1 MEQESKIYYRDELED
16 ISMKGLQSRHS
27 SQLMRGP
34 RHGIED
40 IFVLLNILEQTRDLS
55 VSKRISAA
63 IAMSEPVL

>member
-27 SQLMRGP
+27 SQLIRGP
-34 RHGIED
+34 RIED